1 MNEEKD
7 VKQDETL
14 QDELDDFIGEVKEPT
29 EEPEEVKEEI
39 EVAEETTEDE
49 PAESSETEEVEE
61 TKSEED
67 SIETKDNGE
76 IREEATEQPK
86 EVELSETDSLR
97 QQNEALSKQL
107 EQMSGSVMGMPQPP
121 QQQAQPQTEVPKEAP
136 PQPQA
141 PVQQKPDIREFVNQ
155 DQFDEMQT
163 DVGKFNQVLTNV
175 YNTATETAYR
185 NVPQMV
191 NNLIKQQTFLKD
203 KVDDFYKKNEDLL
216 PYRQFV
222 GFVANELSSQS
233 PELDVESLFNKVGQE
248 VRGRLGINN
257 KPNGKS

>member
-1 MNEEKD
+1 
-7 VKQDETL
+7 
-14 QDELDDFIGEVKEPT
+14 
-29 EEPEEVKEEI
+29 
-39 EVAEETTEDE
+39 
-49 PAESSETEEVEE
+49 
-61 TKSEED
+61 
-67 SIETKDNGE
+67 
-76 IREEATEQPK
+76 
-86 EVELSETDSLR
+86 
-97 QQNEALSKQL
+97 
-107 EQMSGSVMGMPQPP
+107 MSGSVMGMPQPP
-121 QQQAQPQTEVPKEAP
+121 QPQSPNTEVPKEAP

-163 DVGKFNQVLTNV
+163 DVGKFNQVLTSV

-191 NNLIKQQTFLKD
+191 DNLIKQQTFLKD

-233 PELDVESLFNKVGQE
+233 PELDVENLFNKVGQE

-257 KPNGKS
+257 KPNGKANTAKTKPAFAKTKKSSTRTSNEPALTELEKEINDLL